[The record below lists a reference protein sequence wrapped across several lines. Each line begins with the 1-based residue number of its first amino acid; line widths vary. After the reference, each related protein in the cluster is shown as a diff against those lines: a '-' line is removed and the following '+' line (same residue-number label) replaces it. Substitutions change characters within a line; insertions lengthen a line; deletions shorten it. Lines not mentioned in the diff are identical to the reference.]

1 MSENETLQLVTF
13 ELGSEMF
20 AAPLIRIQEII
31 RYTDIIK
38 VPQAPDFIEGIINLR
53 GRVIAVIDLK
63 RRFGMPSGEHESRS
77 RIIVAEI
84 AGVRVGLAVDAV
96 ARVLRVSSKQFERT
110 PGIVSGVQQKFVAGV
125 VKETNGMII
134 VLDLD
139 KIFTPEETELLR
151 SVE

>member
-63 RRFGMPSGEHESRS
+63 KRFGMPGGEHESRS

-110 PGIVSGVQQKFVAGV
+110 PAIVSGVQQKFVAGV
-125 VKETNGMII
+125 VKEKGGMII

-139 KIFTPEETELLR
+139 KIFTPEETEMLR